1 MRSEKSPMNRSER
14 RSVGALAGVFSLR
27 MFGLFLVLPVMAL
40 YAAQMEGATPFMIG
54 LAVGI
59 YGLTQAL
66 FQIAFG
72 TLSDRFGRKP
82 LIVFGLLVFAAGS
95 VVAAMADTLA
105 GVIIGRALQGSG
117 AIAAV
122 VLALVADLTREQ
134 QRVKAMALIGMSIGA
149 SFLLALMAGPA
160 LDRWIGVGGIFWLTA
175 VLALGCIVVVV
186 WWVPTPRHAAG
197 DPGSRASKDYFR
209 EVMANAH
216 LLRLDV
222 GIFTLHMVLTAVFV
236 VAPFALVET
245 LGLERDSHW
254 QVYVPV
260 LVGSILLMAP
270 LLILGMRRERTFW
283 VFRLAILIV
292 LVGQCVLFSGADQA
306 ISLIAGLVCFFVG
319 FNLLEAMLPSL
330 MTRLSPGYAK
340 GTAIGVY
347 NTFEFA
353 GVFAGGALGG
363 ILLGLFGS
371 SGVFAFCV
379 LATLMWLLVAS
390 TGTTPQLRNSVT
402 LRLDRERDLTSGAIE
417 QGLGALNGVD
427 EVTVLPKDCVAYL
440 RVDESCF
447 DPKQAHAVP
456 GVLAPD

>member
-1 MRSEKSPMNRSER
+1 MNRSER

-40 YAAQMEGATPFMIG
+40 YAAELEGATPFMIG

-95 VVAAMADTLA
+95 VIAAVADTLT

-134 QRVKAMALIGMSIGA
+134 QRVKAMALIGMSIGG

-160 LDRWIGVGGIFWLTA
+160 LDRWIGVSGIFWLTA

-197 DPGSRASKDYFR
+197 DPGSKASTDYFR

-222 GIFTLHMVLTAVFV
+222 GIFILHMVLTAVFV

-306 ISLIAGLVCFFVG
+306 LSLIAGLVCFFVG

-340 GTAIGVY
+340 GTAIGIY

-353 GVFAGGALGG
+353 GVFVGGALGG

-371 SGVFAFCV
+371 PGVFAFCV
-379 LATLMWLLVAS
+379 LATLVWLVVAL
-390 TGTTPQLRNSVT
+390 TGRTPQLRNSVT
-402 LRLDRERDLTSGAIE
+402 LRLDGEIDLTSGAIE
-417 QGLGALNGVD
+417 HSLRALNGVD

>member
-1 MRSEKSPMNRSER
+1 MNRSER

-40 YAAQMEGATPFMIG
+40 YAAELEGATPFMIG

-95 VVAAMADTLA
+95 VIAAVADTLT

-134 QRVKAMALIGMSIGA
+134 QRVKAMALIGMSIGG

-160 LDRWIGVGGIFWLTA
+160 LDRWIGVSGIFWLTA

-197 DPGSRASKDYFR
+197 DPGSKASTDYFR

-222 GIFTLHMVLTAVFV
+222 GIFILHMVLTAVFV

-306 ISLIAGLVCFFVG
+306 LSLIAGLVCFFVG

-340 GTAIGVY
+340 GTAIGIY

-353 GVFAGGALGG
+353 GVFVGGALGG

-371 SGVFAFCV
+371 PGVFAFCV
-379 LATLMWLLVAS
+379 LATLVWLVVAL
-390 TGTTPQLRNSVT
+390 TGRTPQLRNSVT
-402 LRLDRERDLTSGAIE
+402 LRLDRERDLTSGTIE
-417 QGLGALNGVD
+417 HSLRALNGVD

-447 DPKQAHAVP
+447 DQKQAHAVP

>member
-1 MRSEKSPMNRSER
+1 MNRSER

-40 YAAQMEGATPFMIG
+40 YAAELEGATPFMIG

-82 LIVFGLLVFAAGS
+82 LIVLGLLVFAAGS
-95 VVAAMADTLA
+95 VIAAVADTLT

-134 QRVKAMALIGMSIGA
+134 QRVKAMALIGMSIGG

-160 LDRWIGVGGIFWLTA
+160 LDRWIGVSGIFWLTA

-186 WWVPTPRHAAG
+186 WWVPTPRHVAG
-197 DPGSRASKDYFR
+197 DPGSKASTDYFR

-222 GIFTLHMVLTAVFV
+222 GIFILHMVLTAVFV

-270 LLILGMRRERTFW
+270 LLILGMRRGRTFW

-306 ISLIAGLVCFFVG
+306 LSLIAGLVCFFVG

-340 GTAIGVY
+340 GTAIGIY

-353 GVFAGGALGG
+353 GVFVGGALGG

-371 SGVFAFCV
+371 PGVFAFCV
-379 LATLMWLLVAS
+379 LATLVWLVVAL
-390 TGTTPQLRNSVT
+390 TGRTPQLRNSVT
-402 LRLDRERDLTSGAIE
+402 LRLDRERDLTSGTIE
-417 QGLGALNGVD
+417 HSLRALNGVD

-447 DPKQAHAVP
+447 DQKQAHAVP

>member
-347 NTFEFA
+347 NTFDFA
-353 GVFAGGALGG
+353 GGFAGGALGG

-390 TGTTPQLRNSVT
+390 TGRTPQLRNSVT

>member
-1 MRSEKSPMNRSER
+1 MNTSER
-14 RSVGALAGVFSLR
+14 RSVAALAGVFSLR

-40 YAAQMEGATPFMIG
+40 YAAQLDGATPFLIG

-82 LIVFGLLVFAAGS
+82 LIVLGLLVFALGS
-95 VVAAMADTLA
+95 IVAAVSDTLT

-134 QRVKAMALIGMSIGA
+134 QRVKAMAAIGISIGA

-160 LDRWIGVGGIFWLTA
+160 LDRWIGVSGIFWLTA
-175 VLALGCIVVVV
+175 VLALGCIAVIV
-186 WWVPTPRHAAG
+186 WWVPTPQHAAR
-197 DPGSRASKDYFR
+197 DPGSRATLVYFR
-209 EVMANAH
+209 EVLANGH
-216 LLRLDV
+216 LLRLDF
-222 GIFTLHMVLTAVFV
+222 GIFILHMVLTAVFV
-236 VAPFALVET
+236 VIPFALVDT
-245 LGLERDSHW
+245 LDLKRDAHW

-260 LVGSILLMAP
+260 LIGSVLLMAP

-283 VFRLAILIV
+283 VFRLAIAIL
-292 LVGQCVLFSGADQA
+292 LAGQLALLAGIDQA
-306 ISLIAGLVCFFVG
+306 TPLIAGLVCFFVG

-330 MTRLSPGYAK
+330 MTRLAPGYAK

-353 GVFAGGALGG
+353 GVFVGGAFGG
-363 ILLGLFGS
+363 ILLGMFGGP
-371 SGVFAFCV
+371 GVFAFCAM
-379 LATLMWLLVAS
+379 ATLAWLVLTL
-390 TGTTPQLRNSVT
+390 TGVTPELRNSVT
-402 LRLDRERDLTSGAIE
+402 LRLDGGADVE
-417 QGLGALNGVD
+417 LKSLELHLGALRGVD
-427 EVTVLPKDCVAYL
+427 HVTVLPQDCIAYI
-440 RVDESCF
+440 RVDESRF
-447 DPKQAHAVP
+447 DLHQAHAVP
-456 GVLAPD
+456 GVLPLRQ

>member
-1 MRSEKSPMNRSER
+1 MNRSER

-95 VVAAMADTLA
+95 VVAAMADTLV

-254 QVYVPV
+254 QVYVPA

-379 LATLMWLLVAS
+379 LATLMWLVVAL
-390 TGTTPQLRNSVT
+390 TGRTPQLRNSVT
-402 LRLDRERDLTSGAIE
+402 LRLERERDLTSGAIE
-417 QGLGALNGVD
+417 QSLGALNGVD
-427 EVTVLPKDCVAYL
+427 EVTVLPKDSVAYL

>member
-1 MRSEKSPMNRSER
+1 MNRSER

-40 YAAQMEGATPFMIG
+40 YAAQMDGATPFMIG
-54 LAVGI
+54 LAVGA

-82 LIVFGLLVFAAGS
+82 LIVFGLLVFAFGS
-95 VVAAMADTLA
+95 IVAAMADTLT

-134 QRVKAMALIGMSIGA
+134 QRVKAMALIGISIGA

-160 LDRWIGVGGIFWLTA
+160 LDRWIGVSGIFWFTA
-175 VLALGCIVVVV
+175 VLALGCIAVVV

-197 DPGSRASKDYFR
+197 DLGSSASRDYFR
-209 EVMANAH
+209 EVIANTQ
-216 LLRLDV
+216 LLRLDI
-222 GIFTLHMVLTAVFV
+222 GIFILHMVLTAVFV
-236 VAPFALVET
+236 VVPFALVET
-245 LGLERDSHW
+245 LGLEQDSHW
-254 QVYVPV
+254 RVYVPV
-260 LVGSILLMAP
+260 LVGSVLLMAP

-283 VFRLAILIV
+283 VFRSAIFIV
-292 LVGQCVLFSGADQA
+292 LIGQFVLFTGADQA
-306 ISLIAGLVCFFVG
+306 MLLIVGLMCFFVG

-330 MTRLSPGYAK
+330 MTRLAPGYAK

-353 GVFAGGALGG
+353 GVFVGGALGG
-363 ILLGLFGS
+363 ILLGLFGG

-379 LATLMWLLVAS
+379 LATLAWLVVAL
-390 TGTTPQLRNSVT
+390 TGRTPQLRNSVT
-402 LRLDRERDLTSGAIE
+402 LRLDGEIDLASGSIE
-417 QGLGALNGVD
+417 NSLGALHGVD

-447 DPKQAHAVP
+447 DSNQAHAVP
-456 GVLAPD
+456 GVLPPD

>member
-1 MRSEKSPMNRSER
+1 MNRSER

-95 VVAAMADTLA
+95 VVAAMADTLV

-379 LATLMWLLVAS
+379 LATLMWLVVAL
-390 TGTTPQLRNSVT
+390 TGRTPQLRNSVT
-402 LRLDRERDLTSGAIE
+402 LRLERERDLTSGAIE
-417 QGLGALNGVD
+417 QSLGALNGVD

>member
-95 VVAAMADTLA
+95 VVAAMADTLV

-379 LATLMWLLVAS
+379 LATLMWLVVAL
-390 TGTTPQLRNSVT
+390 TGRTPQLRNSVT
-402 LRLDRERDLTSGAIE
+402 LRLERERDLTSGAIE
-417 QGLGALNGVD
+417 QSLGALNGVD

>member
-1 MRSEKSPMNRSER
+1 MNRSER

-40 YAAQMEGATPFMIG
+40 YAAQMDGATPFMIG
-54 LAVGI
+54 LAVGV
-59 YGLTQAL
+59 YGLTQAF
-66 FQIAFG
+66 FQITFG

-82 LIVFGLLVFAAGS
+82 LIVFGLLVFAFGS
-95 VVAAMADTLA
+95 IVAAMADTLT

-134 QRVKAMALIGMSIGA
+134 QRVKAMAFIGMSIGA

-160 LDRWIGVGGIFWLTA
+160 LDRWIGVNGIFWLTA
-175 VLALGCIVVVV
+175 ALALGCIVVVV

-197 DPGSRASKDYFR
+197 DPGSSASRDYFR
-209 EVMANAH
+209 EVMANTQ
-216 LLRLDV
+216 LLRLDI
-222 GIFTLHMVLTAVFV
+222 GIFVLHMVLTAVFV
-236 VAPFALVET
+236 VVPFALVET
-245 LGLERDSHW
+245 LGLERDNHW
-254 QVYVPV
+254 RVYVPV
-260 LVGSILLMAP
+260 LVGSVLLMAP
-270 LLILGMRRERTFW
+270 LLILGMRRKWTFW
-283 VFRLAILIV
+283 VFRSAIFVV
-292 LVGQCVLFSGADQA
+292 LVGQFVLLIGADQVT
-306 ISLIAGLVCFFVG
+306 LLMVGLMCFFVG

-330 MTRLSPGYAK
+330 MTRLAPGYAK

-353 GVFAGGALGG
+353 GVFVGGALGG

-379 LATLMWLLVAS
+379 LATLAWLVVAL
-390 TGTTPQLRNSVT
+390 TGRTPQLRNSVT
-402 LRLDRERDLTSGAIE
+402 LRLNRESDLISGSIE
-417 QGLGALNGVD
+417 HSLGALHGVD

-447 DPKQAHAVP
+447 DPNQAHAVP

>member
-1 MRSEKSPMNRSER
+1 MNRSER
-14 RSVGALAGVFSLR
+14 RSVGALAGIFSLR

-82 LIVFGLLVFAAGS
+82 LIVFGLLIFAAGS
-95 VVAAMADTLA
+95 VVAAMADTLT

-160 LDRWIGVGGIFWLTA
+160 LDRWIGVSGIFWLTA

-186 WWVPTPRHAAG
+186 WSVPTPRHAAG

-379 LATLMWLLVAS
+379 LATLMWLVVAL
-390 TGTTPQLRNSVT
+390 TGRTPQLRNSVT
-402 LRLDRERDLTSGAIE
+402 LRLERERDLTSGAIE
-417 QGLGALNGVD
+417 QSLGALNGVD

>member
-1 MRSEKSPMNRSER
+1 MNRSER
-14 RSVGALAGVFSLR
+14 RSVGALAGIFSLR

-40 YAAQMEGATPFMIG
+40 YAAELEGATPFMIG

-82 LIVFGLLVFAAGS
+82 LIVLGLLVFAAGS
-95 VVAAMADTLA
+95 VIAAVADTLT

-134 QRVKAMALIGMSIGA
+134 QRVKAMALIGMSIGG

-160 LDRWIGVGGIFWLTA
+160 LDRWIGVSGIFWLTA

-197 DPGSRASKDYFR
+197 DPGSKASTDYLR

-222 GIFTLHMVLTAVFV
+222 GIFILHMVLTAVFV

-283 VFRLAILIV
+283 VFRSAIFIV

-306 ISLIAGLVCFFVG
+306 LSLIAGLVCFFVG

-340 GTAIGVY
+340 GTAIGIY

-353 GVFAGGALGG
+353 GVFVGGALGG

-371 SGVFAFCV
+371 PGVFAFCV
-379 LATLMWLLVAS
+379 LATLVWLVVAL
-390 TGTTPQLRNSVT
+390 TGRTPQLRNSVT
-402 LRLDRERDLTSGAIE
+402 LRLDGEIDLTSGAIE
-417 QGLGALNGVD
+417 HSLRALNGVD

>member
-95 VVAAMADTLA
+95 VVAAMADTLV

-340 GTAIGVY
+340 GTAIGIY

-353 GVFAGGALGG
+353 GVFVGGALGG

-371 SGVFAFCV
+371 PGVFAFCV
-379 LATLMWLLVAS
+379 LATLVWLVVAL
-390 TGTTPQLRNSVT
+390 TGRTPQLRNSVT
-402 LRLDRERDLTSGAIE
+402 LRLDRERDLASGAIE
-417 QGLGALNGVD
+417 QSLGVLNGVD

>member
-95 VVAAMADTLA
+95 VVAAMADTLV

-216 LLRLDV
+216 LLRLDA

-379 LATLMWLLVAS
+379 LATLMWLVVAL
-390 TGTTPQLRNSVT
+390 TGRTPQLRNSVT
-402 LRLDRERDLTSGAIE
+402 LRLERERDLTSGAIE
-417 QGLGALNGVD
+417 QSLGALNGVD

>member
-1 MRSEKSPMNRSER
+1 MNRSER

-95 VVAAMADTLA
+95 VVAAIADTLA

-390 TGTTPQLRNSVT
+390 TGRTPQLRNSVT

>member
-1 MRSEKSPMNRSER
+1 
-14 RSVGALAGVFSLR
+14 
-27 MFGLFLVLPVMAL
+27 MAL

-95 VVAAMADTLA
+95 VVAAIADTLA

-379 LATLMWLLVAS
+379 LATLVWLVVAL
-390 TGTTPQLRNSVT
+390 TGRTPQLRNSVT

>member
-1 MRSEKSPMNRSER
+1 LRSEKSPMNRSER

-95 VVAAMADTLA
+95 VVAAMADTLV

-379 LATLMWLLVAS
+379 LATLMWLVVAL
-390 TGTTPQLRNSVT
+390 TGRTPQLRNSVT
-402 LRLDRERDLTSGAIE
+402 LRLERERDLTSGAIE
-417 QGLGALNGVD
+417 QSLGALNGVD
-427 EVTVLPKDCVAYL
+427 EVTVLPKDSVAYL

>member
-1 MRSEKSPMNRSER
+1 MNRSER

-40 YAAQMEGATPFMIG
+40 YAAQMDGATPFMIG
-54 LAVGI
+54 LAVGV
-59 YGLTQAL
+59 YGLTQAF
-66 FQIAFG
+66 FQITFG

-82 LIVFGLLVFAAGS
+82 LIVFGLLVFALGS
-95 VVAAMADTLA
+95 VIAAIADTLT

-134 QRVKAMALIGMSIGA
+134 QRVKAMAFIGMSIGA

-160 LDRWIGVGGIFWLTA
+160 LDRWIGVNGIFWLTA
-175 VLALGCIVVVV
+175 ALALGCIVVVV

-197 DPGSRASKDYFR
+197 DPGSSASRDYFR
-209 EVMANAH
+209 EVMANTQ
-216 LLRLDV
+216 LLRLDI
-222 GIFTLHMVLTAVFV
+222 GIFVLHMVLTAVFV
-236 VAPFALVET
+236 VVPFALVET
-245 LGLERDSHW
+245 LGLERDNHW
-254 QVYVPV
+254 RVYVPV
-260 LVGSILLMAP
+260 LVGSVLLMAP
-270 LLILGMRRERTFW
+270 LLILGMRRKWTFW
-283 VFRLAILIV
+283 VFRSAIFVV
-292 LVGQCVLFSGADQA
+292 LVGQFVLLTGADQVT
-306 ISLIAGLVCFFVG
+306 LLMVGLMCFFVG

-330 MTRLSPGYAK
+330 MTRLAPGYAK

-353 GVFAGGALGG
+353 GVFVGGALGG

-379 LATLMWLLVAS
+379 LATLAWLVVAL
-390 TGTTPQLRNSVT
+390 TGRTPQLRNSVT
-402 LRLDRERDLTSGAIE
+402 LRLNRESDLISGSIE
-417 QGLGALNGVD
+417 HSLGALHGVD
-427 EVTVLPKDCVAYL
+427 EVTVLPEDCVAYL

-447 DPKQAHAVP
+447 DPNQAHAVP

>member
-72 TLSDRFGRKP
+72 ALSDRFGRKP

>member
-1 MRSEKSPMNRSER
+1 LRSEKSPMNRSER

-95 VVAAMADTLA
+95 VVAAMADTLV

-379 LATLMWLLVAS
+379 LATLMWLVVAL
-390 TGTTPQLRNSVT
+390 TGRTPQLRNSVT
-402 LRLDRERDLTSGAIE
+402 LRLERERDLTSGAIE
-417 QGLGALNGVD
+417 QSLGALNGVD

>member
-1 MRSEKSPMNRSER
+1 
-14 RSVGALAGVFSLR
+14 
-27 MFGLFLVLPVMAL
+27 
-40 YAAQMEGATPFMIG
+40 
-54 LAVGI
+54 
-59 YGLTQAL
+59 
-66 FQIAFG
+66 
-72 TLSDRFGRKP
+72 
-82 LIVFGLLVFAAGS
+82 
-95 VVAAMADTLA
+95 
-105 GVIIGRALQGSG
+105 
-117 AIAAV
+117 
-122 VLALVADLTREQ
+122 
-134 QRVKAMALIGMSIGA
+134 MALIGMSIGA

-390 TGTTPQLRNSVT
+390 TGRTPQLRNSVT

>member
-1 MRSEKSPMNRSER
+1 MNRSER

-54 LAVGI
+54 LAVGV
-59 YGLTQAL
+59 YGLTQAF

-82 LIVFGLLVFAAGS
+82 LIVFGLLVFALGS
-95 VVAAMADTLA
+95 VVAAIADTLM

-160 LDRWIGVGGIFWLTA
+160 LDRWIGVSGIFWLTA
-175 VLALGCIVVVV
+175 ALALGCIVVVV

-197 DPGSRASKDYFR
+197 DPGSSASRDYFR
-209 EVMANAH
+209 EVLANTQ
-216 LLRLDV
+216 LLRLDI
-222 GIFTLHMVLTAVFV
+222 GIFILHMVLTAVFV
-236 VAPFALVET
+236 VVPFALVET

-254 QVYVPV
+254 RVYVPV
-260 LVGSILLMAP
+260 LVGSVLLMAP

-283 VFRLAILIV
+283 VFRSAIFIV
-292 LVGQCVLFSGADQA
+292 LIGQFVLFTGADQA
-306 ISLIAGLVCFFVG
+306 TLLIAGLMCFFVG

-330 MTRLSPGYAK
+330 MTRLAPGYAK

-353 GVFAGGALGG
+353 GVFVGGALGG
-363 ILLGLFGS
+363 ILLGLFGG

-379 LATLMWLLVAS
+379 LATLAWLVVAL
-390 TGTTPQLRNSVT
+390 TGRTPQLRNSVT
-402 LRLDRERDLTSGAIE
+402 LRLDGEIDLASGSIE
-417 QGLGALNGVD
+417 NSLGALHGVD
-427 EVTVLPKDCVAYL
+427 EVTVLPKDRVAYL

>member
-1 MRSEKSPMNRSER
+1 MNHSER

-40 YAAQMEGATPFMIG
+40 YAAQMDGATPFMIG
-54 LAVGI
+54 LAVGT

-82 LIVFGLLVFAAGS
+82 LIVFGVLVFGFGS
-95 VVAAMADTLA
+95 VVAAMADTLT

-160 LDRWIGVGGIFWLTA
+160 LDRWIGVSGIFWFTA
-175 VLALGCIVVVV
+175 VLALGCIAVVV
-186 WWVPTPRHAAG
+186 WWVPTPRHAAR
-197 DPGSRASKDYFR
+197 DPGSSASRDYFR
-209 EVMANAH
+209 EVIANTQ
-216 LLRLDV
+216 LLRLDI
-222 GIFTLHMVLTAVFV
+222 GIFILHMVLTAVFV
-236 VAPFALVET
+236 VVPFALVET

-254 QVYVPV
+254 RVYVPV
-260 LVGSILLMAP
+260 LVGSVLLMAP

-283 VFRLAILIV
+283 VYRSAIFIV
-292 LVGQCVLFSGADQA
+292 LIGQFVLFTGADQA
-306 ISLIAGLVCFFVG
+306 MLLIAGLMCFFVG

-330 MTRLSPGYAK
+330 MTRLAPGYAK

-353 GVFAGGALGG
+353 GVFVGGALGG
-363 ILLGLFGS
+363 ILLGMFGG

-379 LATLMWLLVAS
+379 LTSLAWLVLAL
-390 TGTTPQLRNSVT
+390 TGRAPQLRNSVT
-402 LRLDRERDLTSGAIE
+402 LRLDREIDLGSGSIE
-417 QGLGALNGVD
+417 HSLGALHGGD
-427 EVTVLPKDCVAYL
+427 DVTVLPKDCVAYL

-456 GVLAPD
+456 GVLPPD

>member
-1 MRSEKSPMNRSER
+1 
-14 RSVGALAGVFSLR
+14 
-27 MFGLFLVLPVMAL
+27 
-40 YAAQMEGATPFMIG
+40 
-54 LAVGI
+54 
-59 YGLTQAL
+59 
-66 FQIAFG
+66 
-72 TLSDRFGRKP
+72 
-82 LIVFGLLVFAAGS
+82 
-95 VVAAMADTLA
+95 
-105 GVIIGRALQGSG
+105 
-117 AIAAV
+117 
-122 VLALVADLTREQ
+122 
-134 QRVKAMALIGMSIGA
+134 
-149 SFLLALMAGPA
+149 LMAGPA
-160 LDRWIGVGGIFWLTA
+160 LDRWIGVSGIFWLTA

-197 DPGSRASKDYFR
+197 DPGSKASTDYFR

-222 GIFTLHMVLTAVFV
+222 GIFILHMVLTAVFV

-283 VFRLAILIV
+283 VFRSAIFIV

-306 ISLIAGLVCFFVG
+306 LSLIAGLVCFFVG

-340 GTAIGVY
+340 GTAIGIY

-353 GVFAGGALGG
+353 GVFVGGALGG

-371 SGVFAFCV
+371 PGVFAFCV
-379 LATLMWLLVAS
+379 LATLVWLVVAL
-390 TGTTPQLRNSVT
+390 TGRTPQLRNSVT
-402 LRLDRERDLTSGAIE
+402 LRLDGEIDLASGTIE
-417 QGLGALNGVD
+417 HSLRALNGVD

-447 DPKQAHAVP
+447 DQKQAHAVP

>member
-1 MRSEKSPMNRSER
+1 LRSEKSPMNRSER

-95 VVAAMADTLA
+95 VVAAMADTLV

-254 QVYVPV
+254 QVYVPA

-379 LATLMWLLVAS
+379 LATLMWLVVAL
-390 TGTTPQLRNSVT
+390 TGRTPQLRNSVT
-402 LRLDRERDLTSGAIE
+402 LRLERERDLTSGAIE
-417 QGLGALNGVD
+417 QSLGALNGVD

>member
-1 MRSEKSPMNRSER
+1 MNRSER

-40 YAAQMEGATPFMIG
+40 YAAELEGATPFMIG

-82 LIVFGLLVFAAGS
+82 LIVLGLLVFAAGS
-95 VVAAMADTLA
+95 VIAAVADTLT

-134 QRVKAMALIGMSIGA
+134 QRVKAMALIGMSIGG

-160 LDRWIGVGGIFWLTA
+160 LDRWIGVSGIFWLTA
-175 VLALGCIVVVV
+175 VLALACIVVVV

-197 DPGSRASKDYFR
+197 DPGSKASTDYFR

-222 GIFTLHMVLTAVFV
+222 GIFILHMVLTAVFV

-270 LLILGMRRERTFW
+270 LLILGMRRGRTFW

-306 ISLIAGLVCFFVG
+306 LSLIAGLVCFFVG

-340 GTAIGVY
+340 GTAIGIY

-353 GVFAGGALGG
+353 GVFVGGALGG

-371 SGVFAFCV
+371 PGVFAFCV
-379 LATLMWLLVAS
+379 LATLVWLVVAL
-390 TGTTPQLRNSVT
+390 TGRTPQLRNSVT
-402 LRLDRERDLTSGAIE
+402 LRLDGGIDLASGSIE
-417 QGLGALNGVD
+417 HSLRALNGVD

>member
-1 MRSEKSPMNRSER
+1 MNRSER

-40 YAAQMEGATPFMIG
+40 YAAQMDGATPFMIG
-54 LAVGI
+54 LAVGA

-82 LIVFGLLVFAAGS
+82 LIVFGLLVFALGS
-95 VVAAMADTLA
+95 VVAAMADTLT

-122 VLALVADLTREQ
+122 VLALAADLTREQ

-160 LDRWIGVGGIFWLTA
+160 LDRWIGVSGIFWLTA
-175 VLALGCIVVVV
+175 VLALGCIAVVV

-197 DPGSRASKDYFR
+197 DPGSSASGDYFR
-209 EVMANAH
+209 EVMANAQ
-216 LLRLDV
+216 LLRLDI
-222 GIFTLHMVLTAVFV
+222 GIFILHMVLTAVFV
-236 VAPFALVET
+236 VVPFALVET

-254 QVYVPV
+254 RVYVPV
-260 LVGSILLMAP
+260 LAGSVLLMAP
-270 LLILGMRRERTFW
+270 LLILGMRREWTFW
-283 VFRLAILIV
+283 VFRSAIFIV
-292 LVGQCVLFSGADQA
+292 LIGQFVLFTGADQA
-306 ISLIAGLVCFFVG
+306 TLLIAGLMCFFIG

-330 MTRLSPGYAK
+330 MTRLAPGYAK

-353 GVFAGGALGG
+353 GVFVGGALGG
-363 ILLGLFGS
+363 LLLGLFGG

-379 LATLMWLLVAS
+379 LATLAWLVVAL
-390 TGTTPQLRNSVT
+390 TGRAPQLRNSVT
-402 LRLDRERDLTSGAIE
+402 LRLDRESDLASGSIE
-417 QGLGALNGVD
+417 HSLGALHGVD
-427 EVTVLPKDCVAYL
+427 EVTVLPKDRVAYL

-447 DPKQAHAVP
+447 DPEQAHAVP
-456 GVLAPD
+456 GVLPPD